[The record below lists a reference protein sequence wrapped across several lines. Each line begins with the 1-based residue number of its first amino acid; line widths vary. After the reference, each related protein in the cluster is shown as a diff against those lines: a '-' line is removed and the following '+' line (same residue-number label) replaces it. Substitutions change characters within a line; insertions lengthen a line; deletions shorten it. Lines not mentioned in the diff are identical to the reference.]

1 MNLTEKINE
10 DIKNAMK
17 NKEQFKLG
25 TIRGIKSA
33 IQLATI
39 EKKHDLSDEDVI
51 DIISK
56 QIKMR
61 KDSIAEFQKA
71 GREDLVKQHEEEI
84 NILNE
89 YMPTQLSTEEVE
101 KIIEEAFNKIKPT
114 SMKDMG
120 TIMKTINPQVRWK
133 YDMKEISNIIKNKLN
148 NL

>member
-10 DIKNAMK
+10 DIKTAMK

-39 EKKHDLSDEDVI
+39 EKKHELSDEDVI

-61 KDSIAEFQKA
+61 KDSIIEFQKA
-71 GREDLVKQHEEEI
+71 NREDLVKQHEEEI

-89 YMPTQLSTEEVE
+89 YMPTQLTKEEVE
-101 KIIEEAFNKIKPT
+101 AIIDNAFKEINPT

-120 TIMKTINPQVRWK
+120 NIMKTINPQIRGK
-133 YDMKEISNIIKNKLN
+133 YDMKEVSNIIKDKLS

>member
-120 TIMKTINPQVRWK
+120 TIMKTINPQVRGK
-133 YDMKEISNIIKNKLN
+133 HDMKEISNIIKNKLN

>member
-1 MNLTEKINE
+1 
-10 DIKNAMK
+10 MK

-120 TIMKTINPQVRWK
+120 TIMKTINPQVRGK

>member
-120 TIMKTINPQVRWK
+120 TIMKTINPQVRGK